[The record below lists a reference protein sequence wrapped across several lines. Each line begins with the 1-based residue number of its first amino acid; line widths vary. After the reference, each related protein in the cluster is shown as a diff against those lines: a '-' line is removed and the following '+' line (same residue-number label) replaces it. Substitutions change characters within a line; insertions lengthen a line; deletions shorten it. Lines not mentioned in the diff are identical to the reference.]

1 MKKNNIVLL
10 GPPGVGKGTAASKL
24 SKKLGIPHIATG
36 DMLRENVAKK
46 TKLGM
51 KAKSYMDSGA
61 LVPDDLVIEMIKERL
76 QRKDCKNGFILD
88 GFPRTIYQ
96 ADEIEKVVNID
107 RVVNI
112 QASDEIIVERI
123 GRRRVCG
130 ECSFVYHLDFIKP
143 NREGFCDKCS
153 GTLYQREDDKPEAV
167 KERLKVYREKTK
179 PLIKYYKEKNL
190 LADVDGSGT
199 PEEEFELVYE
209 AVNS

>member
-1 MKKNNIVLL
+1 MNIILL
-10 GPPGVGKGTAASKL
+10 GPPGVGKGTAANKL

-36 DMLRENVAKK
+36 DMLRENAAKK

-199 PEEEFELVYE
+199 PEEEFELVLK
-209 AVNS
+209 AVSQK

>member
-1 MKKNNIVLL
+1 MNIILL
-10 GPPGVGKGTAASKL
+10 GPPGVGKGTAANKL
-24 SKKLGIPHIATG
+24 SKKLKIPHIATG

-51 KAKSYMDSGA
+51 KAKSHMDSGA
-61 LVPDDLVIEMIKERL
+61 LVPDDLVIEMVTERL
-76 QRKDCKNGFILD
+76 QKKDCKNGFILD

-96 ADEIEKVVNID
+96 ADEIIKAVKIDKVVNIKA
-107 RVVNI
+107 N
-112 QASDEIIVERI
+112 DEIIIGRI
-123 GRRRVCG
+123 GKRRVCSQ
-130 ECSFVYHLDFIKP
+130 CNFVYHLDFIKP

-167 KERLKVYREKTK
+167 KERLKVRSEKTE
-179 PLIKYYKEKNL
+179 PLIKYYENKEL
-190 LADVDGSGT
+190 LADVDGSGS